1 MMVERGTDMTSFSP
15 FLISDGL
22 LWQNSKAV
30 PLGDIRTTTLSFG
43 EFDLLYIWVLLSSL
57 SRLSSEVKER
67 ALKNAHVRINFVTYQ
82 LLISFKTFFILFQ
95 PTPFTSPRISF
106 NPLQTVP
113 ENQLLFNNQQVSSI
127 TLISVQ

>member
-22 LWQNSKAV
+22 LWQNSKAA

-67 ALKNAHVRINFVTYQ
+67 ALNLPLTT
-82 LLISFKTFFILFQ
+82 SF
-95 PTPFTSPRISF
+95 
-106 NPLQTVP
+106 
-113 ENQLLFNNQQVSSI
+113 
-127 TLISVQ
+127 SVVVN

>member
-1 MMVERGTDMTSFSP
+1 MVKGGADKTSFSP

-22 LWQNSKAV
+22 RWQNSKAA

-67 ALKNAHVRINFVTYQ
+67 ALNLPLTT
-82 LLISFKTFFILFQ
+82 SF
-95 PTPFTSPRISF
+95 
-106 NPLQTVP
+106 
-113 ENQLLFNNQQVSSI
+113 
-127 TLISVQ
+127 SVVVN